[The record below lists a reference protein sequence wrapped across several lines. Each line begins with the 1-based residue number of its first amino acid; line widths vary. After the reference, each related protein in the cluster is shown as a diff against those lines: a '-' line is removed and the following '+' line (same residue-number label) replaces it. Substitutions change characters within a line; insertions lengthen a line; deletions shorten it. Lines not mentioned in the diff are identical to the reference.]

1 MYTEPIQKKLVLP
14 LEAWANKI
22 FSQKFNPFYYH
33 GALPNFFIWALFA
46 TGLALF
52 AYYSPT
58 LARAYPS
65 IEYITYQ
72 APFGNVIRSMH
83 RYAADGMMIFV
94 ILHML
99 RVWFTDRYREYR
111 ILPWITGVILL
122 AITFIVGF
130 SGYLLIWDQDAV
142 ALTYAT
148 VNLLNK
154 LPLLGPPIASFL
166 LAGDLI
172 TDYTMTRFMFIHLGI
187 PVLMMFFL
195 WLHYLRIT
203 RPVTDPPLALNLI
216 MLGGLFLVS
225 AALPVGLGQAPNL
238 NQIASEIDLDLLY
251 AWPQALLTHGWSAGF
266 IWLLVLAVPV
276 GLLFL
281 PYLQKKAL
289 RGHFAQV
296 VFNNCT
302 GCSLCYNDCPYEA
315 ITMVD
320 RAPNDGT
327 RFKRLATID
336 PGRCSNCGLCVGACA
351 FKAIDIPRRE
361 SQTVL
366 QEIELALQGA

>member
-14 LEAWANKI
+14 LEAWGNKV
-22 FSQKFNPFYYH
+22 FSQKYNPFYYH
-33 GALPNFFIWALFA
+33 GALPNFFLWVLFL

-83 RYAADGMMIFV
+83 RYAGDGMMIFV
-94 ILHML
+94 ILHL
-99 RVWFTDRYREYR
+99 FRVWLTDRYREYR

-122 AITFIVGF
+122 TILYLVGF

-142 ALTYAT
+142 ALTYST

-154 LPLLGPPIASFL
+154 LPLIGPSVANFL
-166 LAGDLI
+166 IAGDLV
-172 TDYTMTRFMFIHLGI
+172 TDYTLTRFMFIHLGI
-187 PVLMMFFL
+187 PMLMMFFL

-203 RPVTDPPLALNLI
+203 RPVTDPPLALNLL

-225 AALPVGLGQAPNL
+225 AAAPVTLGQAPNL
-238 NQIASEIDLDLLY
+238 NAVASSVYFDLLY
-251 AWPQALLTHGWSAGF
+251 SWPQALLTAGWSAGI
-266 IWLLVLAVPV
+266 IWLLVLGVPV
-276 GLLFL
+276 GLLVL

-289 RGHFAQV
+289 RGHYAHV

-320 RAPNDGT
+320 REANDGT

-361 SQTVL
+361 SDTVL
-366 QEIELALQGA
+366 QEIELALT